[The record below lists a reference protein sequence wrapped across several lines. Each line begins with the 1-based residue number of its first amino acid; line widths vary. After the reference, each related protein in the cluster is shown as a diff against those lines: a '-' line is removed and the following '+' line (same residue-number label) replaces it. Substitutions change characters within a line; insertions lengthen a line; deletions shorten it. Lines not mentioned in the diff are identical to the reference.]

1 MERRTYPTVM
11 AAAMAVMMIAT
22 NGMAQDRLHEAGL
35 LAEEGQTVPAFK
47 AYLDVPYAAWL
58 AARIGRAHAEE
69 CLAAC
74 RALDTTSPVVRV
86 QARLV
91 EGDLLLRLGRKD
103 DALTVYRQALRDPRR
118 PADFYGA
125 EPPAAPG
132 GDRLAEPFTWGPGS
146 HRDNWLIRRFIAL
159 QAWDEA
165 AEEYARIWK
174 HHMAAAAEM
183 ATGGTTNGVPGGDGT
198 PPATGETAPSARGFD
213 ALGLQ
218 FATDYATFLRQR
230 GRTNDSLEILWQP
243 FESLDLDRDP
253 NALART
259 VGQEVLKRFRLRGY
273 SGGLA
278 RRDFVRLAFG
288 AWKQAGRDLELA
300 GKLEALAVRRPA
312 AWRVLA
318 LVRTL
323 QGDSSGALT
332 ADIRALDLAGLN
344 DLTRAYRLGHVYEQ
358 YRHAPEAIDAYRKT
372 LALLGS
378 GQPLTPSDPEER
390 DSAASMMTQRA
401 VALFAPP
408 TSPEQVT
415 EELNGR
421 LERLYS
427 GQGLTNEV
435 LALVLQRLTRKGPSQ
450 AGLDNPGALEAVRQ
464 RFATAQRESEF
475 RAWVD
480 RQMTQATNAAIRA
493 ALFWVTDRRADCA
506 TAATEAI
513 RMAPAGADPYPTWA
527 QRFANA
533 GKDAQRSF
541 VQAVLKAC
549 PKHVQANLD
558 WYTLEQ
564 GREGMDAIPLLESLL
579 TPESDRLFSPFK
591 GSTSALPFRN
601 RFDVA
606 YRLLHLYAANGSAD
620 KTRDLIRALA
630 AGAPPFGKWW
640 TGSNE
645 SYVYR
650 DENNLPE
657 DIAACLALAVQLADT
672 ALLDELD
679 ATWRALP
686 DCAAKRQVK
695 RRKTGWP
702 AVAQR
707 RDIGWINAPAGARIL
722 VSHRQV
728 LSLAT
733 DAKHVYAG
741 HPWGVAVYDLVGRPV
756 TRILLGRAALCLA
769 AQDGEVWVGTPT
781 GLSHFRLEPFALD
794 ATPLDYDVKPR
805 NHDADRTDFLNG
817 VTALA
822 LHDGRLWIG
831 TRRNIQRL
839 DVRTHDLRV
848 FSPEELLTDS
858 HADWKRFLFDG
869 SRVWADG
876 DAGLRRYDRA
886 TDTWAKPLHDGKP
899 VRLMDLIGE
908 RLYGTVNLPDPVRDR
923 PCVIDRETLEVT
935 PILMASGATRS
946 EQCVNGP
953 FAYLGDWSGRHVFA
967 ASSAWYLYDPVGG
980 PMQPVREAIDTVRTG
995 LVSTVVAGLRTGRPW
1010 RQSDGII
1017 EADDSVTHRHEVDGV
1032 GFHASMWT
1040 MVTLADGARVIGGRG
1055 SYAPRYQYPR
1065 EDWPFSSM
1073 AHECDTDE
1081 AGLLWLAPGSPP
1093 RRLPGNDWADVLPGD
1108 NVFALVPGAKSD
1120 VQWVCTDGGLARMDA
1135 RGIVSAAMTRADG
1148 LCANRVLGGVAVGQR
1163 TFFAT
1168 GWGDHGGGLAVLDDV
1183 TRTFT
1188 GVYVADG
1195 LATDKLRHVRRDG
1208 SALKLTYDVEYGR
1221 GGGYNYRLFPPGTID
1236 PHTLKMSRPGTA
1248 ELLDQNEAHKR
1259 VGDREPATRSEMAWV
1274 GGYVLGSAEING
1286 RTWQYG
1292 TRGLTAWTGAPPE
1305 LACGR
1310 LSVQFVPDPA
1320 AELRRQAEAT
1330 AITITSPE
1338 DLMRYASATN
1348 LFVAVRAAAVFGRDR
1363 RADAAEYVPALAA
1376 MVRLPNLRARSTALV
1391 QLSRIPAPSVADA
1404 VAPAL
1409 SDPDPYLRAFA
1420 TLIQAEHGRRGDL
1433 RRFEEILSTEHGFG
1447 NLPYDLNSSVGVVV
1461 DVTRAFKAL
1470 IPYADEDVFAF
1481 MLRHPIYADDYA
1493 ERRNIFVALGPALLA
1508 HPRAATLLL
1517 AARTTPNDPGPE
1529 SNYGPAMFAQTVFRH
1544 AGTGMLP
1551 VLHEALRSG
1560 NRVVRS
1566 NAARAC
1572 GAIGLAESIPHLIR
1586 AMDLESGL
1594 ARGSIVWA
1602 LGKLKAREALP
1613 MLFETYG
1620 QVRRAEGLQLGGF
1633 LAAQAQAQIQSQ
1645 FVRLGSDASLE
1656 ATGDELRAI
1665 ALPEPVD
1672 PANQERLLSTEIVLQ
1687 AIRAI
1692 GPENAQDFYRRLA
1705 GDDTGAARAE
1715 AARGLSACAGTNVS
1729 ATCAVLRNLAADKQ
1743 PDVRAAAEVSRL
1755 ILGDEPA
1762 RAAIVAA
1769 LAEPP
1774 GRGDRRM
1781 LFETLRELDRAVGRV
1796 DVSFAKDALSAIA
1809 VADKTSY
1816 GHGDTARRLLARLA
1830 GP

>member
-1 MERRTYPTVM
+1 MS
-11 AAAMAVMMIAT
+11 
-22 NGMAQDRLHEAGL
+22 QDRLHEAGL
-35 LAEEGQTVPAFK
+35 LAEEGQTVPAFR
-47 AYLDVPYAAWL
+47 AYLDVPNAAWL

-69 CLAAC
+69 CLVAC
-74 RALDTTSPVVRV
+74 RAMDSTSPVVRA

-103 DALTVYRQALRDPRR
+103 DALTAYRQALRDPRR
-118 PADFYGA
+118 PADYYGA
-125 EPPAAPG
+125 EPPATPG
-132 GDRLAEPFTWGPGS
+132 GNMLAEPFIWGPGS

-165 AEEYARIWK
+165 TEEYARIWK
-174 HHMAAAAEM
+174 LHTAAAAET
-183 ATGGTTNGVPGGDGT
+183 AASGTTNGVPVGDGAS
-198 PPATGETAPSARGFD
+198 PSVAGNAPLARGFD

-230 GRTNDSLEILWQP
+230 GRTNDSLAILWQP

-253 NALART
+253 NAWSRAGRAMEPF
-259 VGQEVLKRFRLRGY
+259 VRVRLGH

-288 AWKQAGRDLELA
+288 AWKQTGRDSELA
-300 GKLEALAVRRPA
+300 SKLEALADRRPA

-323 QGDSSGALT
+323 QGDSPGALA
-332 ADIRALDLAGLN
+332 ADVRALDLAGLN

-358 YRHAPEAIDAYRKT
+358 YRHAPEAIDAYRKA

-378 GQPLTPSDPEER
+378 GQPLAPSDPEER
-390 DSAASMMTQRA
+390 DSAAAMMTQRA
-401 VALFAPP
+401 VAFFAPP
-408 TSPEQVT
+408 SSPEQVSD
-415 EELNGR
+415 ELNGR

-435 LALVLQRLTRKGPSQ
+435 LALVLQRLDRKGSSQ
-450 AGLDNPGALEAVRQ
+450 AGLDNPDALEAVRQ
-464 RFATAQRESEF
+464 RFATAQREPEF
-475 RAWVD
+475 RAWAD
-480 RQMTQATNAAIRA
+480 RQMAQATNAAVRA
-493 ALFWVTDRRADCA
+493 ALFWVTDRRADGA
-506 TAATEAI
+506 AAATEAI
-513 RMAPAGADPYPTWA
+513 RTAPTGADPYPTWA
-527 QRFANA
+527 QRFATV

-564 GREGMDAIPLLESLL
+564 GREGTDAIPLLESLL

-606 YRLLHLYAANGSAD
+606 YRLLRLYAANGSAD
-620 KTRDLIRALA
+620 KTHSLIRALA

-657 DIAACLALAVQLADT
+657 DLAACLALAVQLAD
-672 ALLDELD
+672 APLLDELD

-686 DCAAKRQVK
+686 DCAAKRQVQ

-702 AVAQR
+702 TAAQR
-707 RDIGWINAPAGARIL
+707 RDIGWTNAPAGARIL

-728 LSLAT
+728 LSLAA
-733 DAKHVYAG
+733 DARHVYAG
-741 HPWGVAVYDLVGRPV
+741 HPWGVAVYDRVGRPV
-756 TRILLGRAALCLA
+756 TRVLLGRAALCLA
-769 AQDGEVWVGTPT
+769 AQDGEVWIGTPT
-781 GLSHFRLEPFALD
+781 GLSHFRFEPFALD
-794 ATPLDYDVKPR
+794 ATSLDYDVTPR
-805 NHDADRTDFLNG
+805 NRDADRTDFLNG
-817 VTALA
+817 VATLA
-822 LHDGRLWIG
+822 LHEGQLWIG
-831 TRRNIQRL
+831 TRRNVQRL
-839 DVRTHDLRV
+839 DLRTHELRV
-848 FSPEELLTDS
+848 FSTEELLTDS

-869 SRVWADG
+869 LRVWADG

-908 RLYGTVNLPDPVRDR
+908 RLYGTVHLPEPVRDR
-923 PCVIDRETLEVT
+923 PCVINRETLDVT

-953 FAYLGDWSGRHVFA
+953 FAYLGDWAGRHVFT
-967 ASSAWYLYDPVGG
+967 ASSAWYLYDPAGG
-980 PMQPVREAIDTVRTG
+980 PMQPVRDATDSVRTG
-995 LVSTVVAGLRTGRPW
+995 LVSAVAAGLRSGRPW
-1010 RQSDGII
+1010 RHSNGKV

-1040 MVTLADGARVIGGRG
+1040 MITLADGTRAIGGRG

-1065 EDWPFSSM
+1065 EDWPFTDM

-1081 AGLLWLAPGSPP
+1081 AGLLWLAPGTAP

-1108 NVFALVPGAKSD
+1108 NVFALVPGAEPG
-1120 VQWVCTDGGLARMDA
+1120 VQWVCTDGGLARLDA
-1135 RGIVSAAMTRADG
+1135 RGNVGATVTRADG
-1148 LCANRVLGGVAVGQR
+1148 LCANRVLGGVTVGQR

-1168 GWGDHGGGLAVLDDV
+1168 GWGDHGGGLAVLDAV

-1188 GVYVADG
+1188 GVFVADG

-1208 SALKLTYDVEYGR
+1208 SALQLTYDIEYGR

-1236 PHTLKMSRPGTA
+1236 PQPLKVARSGAA
-1248 ELLDQNEAHKR
+1248 EMLDQNEAHKR
-1259 VGDREPATRSEMAWV
+1259 LDDRNPTTRSEMAWV
-1274 GGYVLGSAEING
+1274 GGYVLGSTEIDG
-1286 RTWQYG
+1286 RTWQHG
-1292 TRGLTAWTGAPPE
+1292 TRGLTAWTGEPPE

-1310 LSVQFVPDPA
+1310 LSVQFVADPA

-1330 AITITSPE
+1330 AIKIASPE

-1348 LFVAVRAAAVFGRDR
+1348 PFVAVRAAAVFGRDR

-1376 MVRLPNLRARSTALV
+1376 MVRLPNLRARSTALF

-1404 VAPAL
+1404 VAPVL

-1433 RRFEEILSTEHGFG
+1433 RRFEEILRTEHGFG
-1447 NLPYDLNSSVGVVV
+1447 NLPYDLTSSVGVVV

-1470 IPYADEDVFAF
+1470 VPYADEEVFAF

-1493 ERRNIFVALGPALLA
+1493 ERRDIFVALGPALLA
-1508 HPRAATLLL
+1508 HPKAAAVLL

-1544 AGTGMLP
+1544 AGPGMLP

-1560 NRVVRS
+1560 DRVVRS

-1572 GAIGLAESIPHLIR
+1572 GAIGQAESIPHLIQ

-1620 QVRRAEGLQLGGF
+1620 QVRRAEGLQQGGF
-1633 LAAQAQAQIQSQ
+1633 LAAQSQSQIQSQ

-1672 PANQERLLSTEIVLQ
+1672 PAKQERLLSTEIVLQ
-1687 AIRAI
+1687 AVRAI
-1692 GPENAQDFYRRLA
+1692 GPENAQGFYRGLA
-1705 GDDTGAARAE
+1705 GDDQAAARAE
-1715 AARGLSACAGTNVS
+1715 AARGLAACVGSNVS
-1729 ATCAVLRNLAADKQ
+1729 ATCAVLRNLSADKD

-1769 LAEPP
+1769 LADPN

-1781 LFETLRELDRAVGRV
+1781 LLNTLRELDRAIGRV
-1796 DVSFAKDALSAIA
+1796 DVSFARDALNAIA
-1809 VADKTSY
+1809 AADKTPY
-1816 GHGDTARRLLARLA
+1816 GQGDTARRLLARLA